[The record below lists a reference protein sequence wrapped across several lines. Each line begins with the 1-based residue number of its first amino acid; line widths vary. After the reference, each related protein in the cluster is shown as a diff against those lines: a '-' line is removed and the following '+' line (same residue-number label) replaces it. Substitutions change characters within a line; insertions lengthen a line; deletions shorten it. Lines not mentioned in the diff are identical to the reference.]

1 MKKPFQPLKRCQP
14 TPIVSASSFES
25 VRVVIS
31 CYENHKRPKVAVAFE
46 TSFLL
51 AKPYGYLTFHRRH
64 FSMGVSVMSINPG
77 TYLTNDTDI
86 TIV

>member
-1 MKKPFQPLKRCQP
+1 MKKPFQHLKRCQP

-25 VRVVIS
+25 VRVVS
-31 CYENHKRPKVAVAFE
+31 CYENHNRPKVAVEFE

-51 AKPYGYLTFHRRH
+51 TKTYGYPTFHKQH
-64 FSMGVSVMSINPG
+64 FSMHVSVMSINPG
-77 TYLTNDTDI
+77 TYLHT